1 MAVVRLSSTQMVPAP
16 LLYTV
21 LISADRPE
29 CANVESP
36 MTATIGRCSVPA
48 QASSK
53 PCDMETDAP
62 MSMVVSI
69 ADSGGR
75 APSV

>member
-1 MAVVRLSSTQMVPAP
+1 MAVVRLSSTQTVPRP
-16 LLYTV
+16 WLYTV
-21 LISADRPE
+21 EISADRPE

-36 MTATIGRCSVPA
+36 MTPTTGRWSVPA

-62 MSMVVSI
+62 MSMVVSM
-69 ADSGGR
+69 ADSGGS